1 MENVINPVVRNIEAI
16 RKKKGFTMKQ
26 IADHCGKSIPWY
38 ADIAKG
44 RRRVYLEDVLLI
56 AESMNE
62 QPRNFFNKKL
72 SVTHNEN
79 KSA

>member
-1 MENVINPVVRNIEAI
+1 MDNKINPVVINIESI
-16 RKKKGFTMKQ
+16 RKRKGFTMKQ

-62 QPRNFFNKKL
+62 HPKNFFTKKL
-72 SVTHNEN
+72 SDSLISN

>member
-1 MENVINPVVRNIEAI
+1 MINEVNPVVKTIESI
-16 RKKKGFTMKQ
+16 RKRKGFTMKQ
-26 IADHCGKSIPWY
+26 ISDHCGKSIPWY

-62 QPRNFFNKKL
+62 NPKNFFAKKL
-72 SVTHNEN
+72 SETHID
-79 KSA
+79 KKTA